1 MEAAIECFIFGFVC
15 GFVVTSLLT
24 TTCSGVGMETTEQ
37 KGGSESFLHGNQYLD
52 EARASAL
59 SRGVGAFLLQ
69 YSFFM
74 GVEYNTIGN
83 SCAKGG

>member
-15 GFVVTSLLT
+15 GFVVALL
-24 TTCSGVGMETTEQ
+24 TTCSGRGGGMETTEQ

-59 SRGVGAFLLQ
+59 SH
-69 YSFFM
+69 
-74 GVEYNTIGN
+74 
-83 SCAKGG
+83 